1 MCNMIKTTC
10 IQSYQELFDLVL
22 YAFRLPM
29 QYEPNNGLSLL
40 EIPALESG
48 DEFEVIRQLE
58 DYMFALTEACLNKA
72 DSTPASSSDV
82 DVFLLHWVEC
92 RTL

>member
-10 IQSYQELFDLVL
+10 IQSYQELFDLVINIL
-22 YAFRLPM
+22 SLQM

-58 DYMFALTEACLNKA
+58 DYMFALTDACLNEA
-72 DSTPASSSDV
+72 DSTPESSSDV
-82 DVFLLHWVEC
+82 DVVLLYLVDA